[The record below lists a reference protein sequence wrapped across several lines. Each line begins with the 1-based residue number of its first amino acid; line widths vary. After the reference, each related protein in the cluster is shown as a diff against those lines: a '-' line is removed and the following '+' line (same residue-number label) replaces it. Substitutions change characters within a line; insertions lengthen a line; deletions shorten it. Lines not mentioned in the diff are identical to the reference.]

1 MNKKTALSG
10 LVIIF
15 LMLFLPLPSLPQQ
28 SGFGLGVIL
37 GEPTGISWKAW
48 TGGST
53 ALAGAA
59 AWSFGG
65 RDAFQLHVD
74 YLFHNFRL
82 FRVSKGRL
90 PFYYGLGVRAR
101 FHEEGGGDN
110 DTVLG
115 VRFPL
120 GLEYLF
126 SSPSLGIFAEIVPV
140 LDLAPATEFDL
151 NAAIGFR
158 IYF

>member
-1 MNKKTALSG
+1 MSKKIWIVGFIVVLLLPLAALSQ
-10 LVIIF
+10 
-15 LMLFLPLPSLPQQ
+15 PRRD
-28 SGFGLGVIL
+28 FGLGVIV
-37 GEPTGISWKAW
+37 GEPTGLSFKAW

-82 FRVSKGRL
+82 MRVSKGRL
-90 PFYYGLGVRAR
+90 PFYYGIGARVR
-101 FHEEGGGDN
+101 FHEGGGDD

-115 VRFPL
+115 IRFPL

-126 SSPSLGIFAEIVPV
+126 ASPSLGIFAEIVPI
-140 LDLAPATEFDL
+140 LDLTPATDFDM

>member
-1 MNKKTALSG
+1 MKKRTWLCG
-10 LVIIF
+10 LIIF
-15 LMLFLPLPSLPQQ
+15 LLPLSAVSQQ
-28 SGFGLGVIL
+28 RDFGLGFII

-59 AWSFGG
+59 AWSFGN

-82 FRVSKGRL
+82 FKVSKGRL
-90 PFYYGLGVRAR
+90 PFFYGLGVRVR
-101 FHEEGGGDN
+101 FHEKREEDD
-110 DTVLG
+110 DTVIG

-126 SSPSLGIFAEIVPV
+126 ASPSVGIFAEIVPI
-140 LDLAPATEFDL
+140 LDLAPATDFDL

>member
-1 MNKKTALSG
+1 MKKRTWLWG
-10 LVIIF
+10 LIIF
-15 LMLFLPLPSLPQQ
+15 LLPLSSASQQ
-28 SGFGLGVIL
+28 RDFGLGVII

-53 ALAGAA
+53 AFAGAA
-59 AWSFGG
+59 AWSFGD

-82 FRVSKGRL
+82 FKVSKGRL

-101 FHEEGGGDN
+101 FHEKRDEDG
-110 DTVLG
+110 DTVVG

-126 SSPSLGIFAEIVPV
+126 ASPSVGIFAEIVPI
-140 LDLAPATEFDL
+140 LDLAPATDFDL
-151 NAAIGFR
+151 NGAIGFR

>member
-1 MNKKTALSG
+1 MKKTIGLWAL
-10 LVIIF
+10 LI
-15 LMLFLPLPSLPQQ
+15 LLLPLPSLSQQ
-28 SGFGLGVIL
+28 RDFGLGVIL

-48 TGGST
+48 TGGRT

-59 AWSFGG
+59 AWSFGN

-82 FRVSKGRL
+82 IRVSKGRL
-90 PFYYGLGVRAR
+90 PFYYGIGLRAL
-101 FHEEGGGDN
+101 FHEQRDGGD

-126 SSPSLGIFAEIVPV
+126 ASPSLGIFAEIVPV
-140 LDLAPATEFDL
+140 LDLVPATEFDL